1 MKYRKNIFQYYT
13 IMIATILPSSANF
26 HAVEYNERKVAQGK
40 AELLEMTNFGFIA
53 PGDAYTW
60 EDLTSYLLEYSSKNE
75 RIKYPQFHLAISCRG
90 NEYTREELVEIA
102 HQYLR
107 EMGYGQPG
115 QPLLIYGHHDTDNNH
130 IHIITSRIDPFG
142 KKIDHNFE
150 KRRSQDVINRI
161 MGVDES
167 QQVGEAFSKAFQY
180 LFTTVPQ
187 FMAILET
194 MGYECYTKDDE
205 IVLKRNG
212 EVQEKV
218 KIQLVE
224 SKISQE
230 KQDKKRMAQLKAILK
245 KYRDMSADR
254 QELQDVMKAKFGIS
268 LVFLGSKDSPYGY
281 LIVDHHTKAVFKGS
295 DVLKVKELLQF
306 QSKEERFKQMDAF
319 IDQMLDDNIN
329 LTTKELN
336 RLLRRQFGTKLLNGT
351 IQYGGSSYRLPEYI
365 LTTLRSNDR
374 RAWLQSFC
382 PTNELERHILCQI
395 GKYHHPERIT
405 IQSGP
410 GSNVNKTV
418 SQLRSIFDI
427 TSDDALVGKLH
438 EDGYFITRVDDQ
450 YYCIDFA
457 NRTIINMN
465 DYGLDVKRLQPKQ
478 AQKQQD
484 QRQQISGPGVG
495 RAIDKVAKQRGG
507 SNESNREWE
516 VGGHDNGDD
525 GRSLKR

>member
-1 MKYRKNIFQYYT
+1 ML
-13 IMIATILPSSANF
+13 MIATILPSSANF
-26 HAVEYNERKVAQGK
+26 HAVEYNERKVAQGR
-40 AELLEMTNFGFIA
+40 AELLEMTNFGYIA
-53 PGDAYTW
+53 IGDAYTW
-60 EDLTSYLLEYSSKNE
+60 EDLTRFLLQYSSKND

-90 NEYTREELVEIA
+90 NEYTQEELIEIA
-102 HQYLR
+102 HQYLS
-107 EMGYGQPG
+107 EMGYGLPG
-115 QPLLIYGHHDTDNNH
+115 QPILIYGHHDTDNNH
-130 IHIITSRIDPFG
+130 IHVITSRIDPNG
-142 KKIDHNFE
+142 KKISDSLE
-150 KRRSQDVINRI
+150 KVRSQKTIDRI

-167 QQVGEAFSKAFQY
+167 QQVSEAVSKAFQY
-180 LFTTVPQ
+180 QFTTVPQ
-187 FMAILET
+187 FTAILET
-194 MGYECYTKDDE
+194 MGYECYTEDDE

-230 KQDKKRMAQLKAILK
+230 KLDKKRMAQLKAILK
-245 KYRDMSADR
+245 KYRDMSGNR
-254 QELQDVMKAKFGIS
+254 QELQDVMKAKFGVS

-281 LIVDHHTKAVFKGS
+281 LIVDHNTKAVFKGS
-295 DVLKVKELLQF
+295 DVVKVKELLQF
-306 QSKEERFKQMDAF
+306 QSKEERFKQIDAF

-336 RLLRRQFGTKLLNGT
+336 RLLRRQFGTKLLNGSVRFGDST
-351 IQYGGSSYRLPEYI
+351 YQLPEHI

-374 RAWLQSFC
+374 RAWLQSFS

-405 IQSGP
+405 IQSAP
-410 GSNVNKTV
+410 GSNVGKTV
-418 SQLRSIFDI
+418 SQLHSIFDI

-507 SNESNREWE
+507 SNDSNREWE
-516 VGGHDNGDD
+516 VGGHGYNEDD
-525 GRSLKR
+525 RSLKR

>member
-1 MKYRKNIFQYYT
+1 M

-26 HAVEYNERKVAQGK
+26 HAVEYNERKVAQGR
-40 AELLEMTNFGFIA
+40 ADLLEMTNFGYIA
-53 PGDAYTW
+53 IGDAYTW
-60 EDLTSYLLEYSSKNE
+60 EDLTSFLLDYSSKNG

-90 NEYTREELVEIA
+90 NEYTQKELVEIA

-107 EMGYGQPG
+107 EMGYGEPG

-130 IHIITSRIDPFG
+130 IHVITSRIDPNG
-142 KKIDHNFE
+142 KKVDHNFE

-167 QQVGEAFSKAFQY
+167 QRVGEAVSKAFQY
-180 LFTTVPQ
+180 QFTTVPQ
-187 FMAILET
+187 FTAILET
-194 MGYECYTKDDE
+194 MGYECYTEDDE

-218 KIQLVE
+218 KIQLIE

-245 KYRDMSADR
+245 KYRDMSGNR
-254 QELQDVMKAKFGIS
+254 QELQEVMKAKFGVS

-281 LIVDHHTKAVFKGS
+281 MIVDHNTKAVFKGS
-295 DVLKVKELLQF
+295 DVVKVKELLQF
-306 QSKEERFKQMDAF
+306 QSKEKRFKQIDAF
-319 IDQMLDDNIN
+319 IDQILDDNIN

-336 RLLRRQFGTKLLNGT
+336 RLLRRQFGTKLLNGSVRFGDST
-351 IQYGGSSYRLPEYI
+351 YQLPGHI

-382 PTNELERHILCQI
+382 PANELERFILCQI
-395 GKYHHPERIT
+395 GKYHHPEHIT
-405 IQSGP
+405 IQSAP
-410 GSNVNKTV
+410 KSNVCKTV
-418 SQLRSIFDI
+418 SQLRCIFDT
-427 TSDDALVGKLH
+427 TSDDALVDKLH
-438 EDGYFITRVDDQ
+438 EDGYFLTRVDDQ

-465 DYGLDVKRLQPKQ
+465 DLGLDVKRLQPKQ
-478 AQKQQD
+478 AQKQQN
-484 QRQQISGPGVG
+484 QRQHISGPGVG
-495 RAIDKVAKQRGG
+495 RAIDKVARQRGG
-507 SNESNREWE
+507 SHDSNREWE
-516 VGGHDNGDD
+516 VGGENELDD
-525 GRSLKR
+525 GRRMKR

>member
-1 MKYRKNIFQYYT
+1 
-13 IMIATILPSSANF
+13 MIATILPSSANF
-26 HAVEYNERKVAQGK
+26 HAVEYNERKAAQGR
-40 AELLEMTNFGFIA
+40 AELLEMTNFGYIA
-53 PGDAYTW
+53 IGDAYTW
-60 EDLTSYLLEYSSKNE
+60 EDLTSFLLDYSSKNG

-90 NEYTREELVEIA
+90 NEYTQEELVEIA

-130 IHIITSRIDPFG
+130 IHVITSRIDPFG

-150 KRRSQDVINRI
+150 KMRSQDVINRI

-167 QQVGEAFSKAFQY
+167 QRVGEAVSKAFQY
-180 LFTTVPQ
+180 QFASVPQ
-187 FMAILET
+187 FTAILEA
-194 MGYECYTKDDE
+194 MGYECYTEDDE
-205 IVLKRNG
+205 IILKRNG

-218 KIQLVE
+218 KVQLVE
-224 SKISQE
+224 SKICHK

-245 KYRDMSADR
+245 KYRDMSANR
-254 QELQDVMKAKFGIS
+254 QELQDAMKAKFGVS
-268 LVFLGSKDSPYGY
+268 MVFLGLKDSPYGY

-295 DVLKVKELLQF
+295 DVVKVKELLQF
-306 QSKEERFKQMDAF
+306 QSKEERFRQIDAF

-336 RLLRRQFGTKLLNGT
+336 QFLRRQFGTKLLNGSVRFGDST
-351 IQYGGSSYRLPEYI
+351 YQLPEHI

-374 RAWLQSFC
+374 RSWLQSFC

-405 IQSGP
+405 IQSAP
-410 GSNVNKTV
+410 GSNVGKTV
-418 SQLRSIFDI
+418 SQLRSIFDT
-427 TSDDALVGKLH
+427 TSDDALVDKLH
-438 EDGYFITRVDDQ
+438 EDGYFITRADDQ

-465 DYGLDVKRLQPKQ
+465 DYGLDVKRFQSKQ
-478 AQKQQD
+478 VQKQQG
-484 QRQQISGPGVG
+484 QTQQISGSGVG

-507 SNESNREWE
+507 SNDSNREWE
-516 VGGHDNGDD
+516 VGGSSYEVDD
-525 GRSLKR
+525 DRSLKR

>member
-1 MKYRKNIFQYYT
+1 ML
-13 IMIATILPSSANF
+13 MIATILPSSANF
-26 HAVEYNERKVAQGK
+26 HAVEYNERKVAQGR
-40 AELLEMTNFGFIA
+40 AELLEMSNFGYIA
-53 PGDAYTW
+53 IGDAYTW
-60 EDLTSYLLEYSSKNE
+60 EDLTSFLLDYSSKNG

-90 NEYTREELVEIA
+90 NEYTQEELVEIA

-107 EMGYGQPG
+107 DMGYGQPG

-130 IHIITSRIDPFG
+130 IHIITSRIDPHG

-167 QQVGEAFSKAFQY
+167 QRVGEAVSKAFQY
-180 LFTTVPQ
+180 QFTTIPQ
-187 FMAILET
+187 FTAILET
-194 MGYECYTKDDE
+194 MGYECYTEDDE

-245 KYRDMSADR
+245 KYRDMSANR
-254 QELQDVMKAKFGIS
+254 QELQDVMKTKFGVS
-268 LVFLGSKDSPYGY
+268 LVLLGSKDSPYGY

-295 DVLKVKELLQF
+295 DVVKVKELLQF
-306 QSKEERFKQMDAF
+306 QSNEERFKQIDAF

-336 RLLRRQFGTKLLNGT
+336 RLLRRQFGTKLLNGNVR
-351 IQYGGSSYRLPEYI
+351 YGDSSYQLPEHI

-382 PTNELERHILCQI
+382 PTNEQERIVLCAI
-395 GKYHHPERIT
+395 GNYNHPERIT
-405 IQSGP
+405 IQSTP
-410 GSNVNKTV
+410 GANVSKTV
-418 SQLRSIFDI
+418 SHLRCIFDT
-427 TSDDALVGKLH
+427 TSDDALVDKLH
-438 EDGYFITRVDDQ
+438 EDGYVITRADDH
-450 YYCIDFA
+450 YYCIGFA
-457 NRTIINMN
+457 NRTIINMS

-478 AQKQQD
+478 AQKQQG
-484 QRQQISGPGVG
+484 QRQQITGSCVG
-495 RAIDKVAKQRGG
+495 RTIDKVAKQRGG

-516 VGGHDNGDD
+516 VGRGGYEVDEGW
-525 GRSLKR
+525 SLKR

>member
-1 MKYRKNIFQYYT
+1 
-13 IMIATILPSSANF
+13 MIATILPSSANF
-26 HAVEYNERKVAQGK
+26 HAVEYNERKVAKGR
-40 AELLEMTNFGFIA
+40 AELLEMTNFGYIA
-53 PGDAYTW
+53 MGDAYTW
-60 EDLTSYLLEYSSKNE
+60 EDLTSFLLDYSSKNG

-90 NEYTREELVEIA
+90 NEYSQDELVEIA

-130 IHIITSRIDPFG
+130 IHVITSRISPNG

-167 QQVGEAFSKAFQY
+167 QRVGETVSKAFQY
-180 LFTTVPQ
+180 QFITVPQ
-187 FMAILET
+187 FTAILET
-194 MGYECYTKDDE
+194 MGYECYTEDDE
-205 IVLKRNG
+205 IILKRNG
-212 EVQEKV
+212 QVQEKV

-230 KQDKKRMAQLKAILK
+230 KLDKKRMAQLKAILK
-245 KYRDMSADR
+245 KYRDMSSNR
-254 QELQDVMKAKFGIS
+254 QELQDVMKTKFGVS

-295 DVLKVKELLQF
+295 DVVKVKELLQF
-306 QSKEERFKQMDAF
+306 QTKEERFKQIDAF
-319 IDQMLDDNIN
+319 IDQMLDDNNN

-336 RLLRRQFGTKLLNGT
+336 RLLRRQFGTKLLNGSVRFGDST
-351 IQYGGSSYRLPEYI
+351 YQLPERI
-365 LTTLRSNDR
+365 LTTMRSNDR

-405 IQSGP
+405 IQTTP
-410 GSNVNKTV
+410 ESNVGKTV
-418 SQLRSIFDI
+418 SQLRHIFDT

-457 NRTIINMN
+457 NRTVINMN

-478 AQKQQD
+478 AQKQQN
-484 QRQQISGPGVG
+484 QRQQISGPVIG

-507 SNESNREWE
+507 SNDSNREWE
-516 VGGHDNGDD
+516 VGSRGYEDD
-525 GRSLKR
+525 DRSLRR

>member
-1 MKYRKNIFQYYT
+1 M

-26 HAVEYNERKVAQGK
+26 HAVEYNERKVAQGH
-40 AELLEMTNFGFIA
+40 AELLEMTNFGYITM
-53 PGDAYTW
+53 GDAYTW
-60 EDLTSYLLEYSSKNE
+60 EDLTRFLLQYSSKND

-90 NEYTREELVEIA
+90 NEYTQEELIEIA
-102 HQYLR
+102 HQYLI
-107 EMGYGQPG
+107 EMGYGLPG

-142 KKIDHNFE
+142 KKISDSLE
-150 KRRSQDVINRI
+150 KVRSQKTIDRI

-167 QQVGEAFSKAFQY
+167 QQVSEAVSKAFQY
-180 LFTTVPQ
+180 QFTTVPQ
-187 FMAILET
+187 FTAILET
-194 MGYECYTKDDE
+194 MGYECYTEDNE

-218 KIQLVE
+218 KIHLVE
-224 SKISQE
+224 SKISQD
-230 KQDKKRMAQLKAILK
+230 KMDKKRMAQLKAILK
-245 KYRDMSADR
+245 KYRDISGNR
-254 QELQDVMKAKFGIS
+254 QELQDVMKDKFGVS

-281 LIVDHHTKAVFKGS
+281 LIVDHNTKAVFKGS
-295 DVLKVKELLQF
+295 DVVKVKELLQF
-306 QSKEERFKQMDAF
+306 HSKEERFKQIDAF

-336 RLLRRQFGTKLLNGT
+336 RLLRRQFGTKLLNGCVR
-351 IQYGGSSYRLPEYI
+351 YGDSTYQLPEHI

-405 IQSGP
+405 IQSTP
-410 GSNVNKTV
+410 GSNVGKTV
-418 SQLRSIFDI
+418 SQLRSIFDT

-484 QRQQISGPGVG
+484 QRQQISGLGLG
-495 RAIDKVAKQRGG
+495 RAINKVAKQRGG
-507 SNESNREWE
+507 SNDSNREWE
-516 VGGHDNGDD
+516 VGSRGYEDD
-525 GRSLKR
+525 ERSLKR

>member
-1 MKYRKNIFQYYT
+1 ML
-13 IMIATILPSSANF
+13 MIATILPSSANF
-26 HAVEYNERKVAQGK
+26 HAVEYNERKVAQGR
-40 AELLEMTNFGFIA
+40 AELLEMTNFGYIA
-53 PGDAYTW
+53 IGDAYIW
-60 EDLTSYLLEYSSKNE
+60 EDLTSFLLDYSSKNG

-90 NEYTREELVEIA
+90 NEYSQDELVEIA

-130 IHIITSRIDPFG
+130 IHVITSRIDPNG

-167 QQVGEAFSKAFQY
+167 QRVGEAVSKAFQY
-180 LFTTVPQ
+180 HFTSVPQ
-187 FMAILET
+187 FTAIIET
-194 MGYECYTKDDE
+194 MGYECYTENDE

-218 KIQLVE
+218 KMQLVE
-224 SKISQE
+224 SKISNG

-245 KYRDMSADR
+245 KYRDMSANR
-254 QELQDVMKAKFGIS
+254 KELQDVMKAKFGVS

-295 DVLKVKELLQF
+295 DVVKVKELLQF
-306 QSKEERFKQMDAF
+306 QSKEERFRQIDAF

-336 RLLRRQFGTKLLNGT
+336 RLLRRQFGTKLLNGGVCFGDST
-351 IQYGGSSYRLPEYI
+351 YQLPEHI

-395 GKYHHPERIT
+395 GKYHHPERIY
-405 IQSGP
+405 IEAAP
-410 GSNVNKTV
+410 CSNMAKTAA
-418 SQLRSIFDI
+418 QLHHIFDTTADENLRDRI
-427 TSDDALVGKLH
+427 R
-438 EDGYFITRVDDQ
+438 EDGYYLVSAEDQ
-450 YYCIDFA
+450 VYCIEFT
-457 NRTIINMN
+457 NNVIINLN
-465 DYGLDVKRLQPKQ
+465 THNFDVSRLYKVSEKQ
-478 AQKQQD
+478 IQQQKNQSIQHP
-484 QRQQISGPGVG
+484 QKTSQNIRQNT
-495 RAIDKVAKQRGG
+495 DKIVNQHGG
-507 SNESNREWE
+507 SNDSNREWE
-516 VGGHDNGDD
+516 VNQGNDD
-525 GRSLKR
+525 KTSLKR

>member
-1 MKYRKNIFQYYT
+1 ML
-13 IMIATILPSSANF
+13 MIATILPSSANF
-26 HAVEYNERKVAQGK
+26 HAVEYNERKVAQGR
-40 AELLEMTNFGFIA
+40 AELLEMTNFGYIA
-53 PGDAYTW
+53 MGEAYTW
-60 EDLTSYLLEYSSKNE
+60 EDLTRFLLQYSSKND

-90 NEYTREELVEIA
+90 NEYTQEELIEIA

-130 IHIITSRIDPFG
+130 IHIITSRVDPNG
-142 KKIDHNFE
+142 KKISDSLE
-150 KRRSQDVINRI
+150 KVRSQKTIDRI

-167 QQVGEAFSKAFQY
+167 QQVSETISKAFQY
-180 LFTTVPQ
+180 QFTTLPQ
-187 FMAILET
+187 FTAILET
-194 MGYECYTKDDE
+194 MGYECYTEDDD

-230 KQDKKRMAQLKAILK
+230 KLDKKRMAQLKAILK
-245 KYRDMSADR
+245 KYRDMSGNR
-254 QELQDVMKAKFGIS
+254 QELQDVMKAKFGVS

-281 LIVDHHTKAVFKGS
+281 MIVDHHTKAVFKGS
-295 DVLKVKELLQF
+295 DVMKVKELLQF
-306 QSKEERFKQMDAF
+306 QSKEERFKQIDAF

-329 LTTKELN
+329 LTTKDLN
-336 RLLRRQFGTKLLNGT
+336 RLLRRQFGTKLLNGSVR
-351 IQYGGSSYRLPEYI
+351 YGDTTYRLPEHI
-365 LTTLRSNDR
+365 LTMLRSNDR

-405 IQSGP
+405 IQTTP
-410 GSNVNKTV
+410 GSNVSKTI
-418 SQLRSIFDI
+418 SQLRSIFDT

-465 DYGLDVKRLQPKQ
+465 DYGLDIKRLQPKQ

-495 RAIDKVAKQRGG
+495 RAIDKVARQRGG
-507 SNESNREWE
+507 SNDSNREWE
-516 VGGHDNGDD
+516 VENRGYEDD
-525 GRSLKR
+525 DRSMKR

>member
-1 MKYRKNIFQYYT
+1 ML
-13 IMIATILPSSANF
+13 MIATILPSSATF
-26 HAVEYNERKVAQGK
+26 HAVEYNERKVAQGH
-40 AELLEMTNFGFIA
+40 AELLEMTNFGYIA
-53 PGDAYTW
+53 IGDAYTW
-60 EDLTSYLLEYSSKNE
+60 EDLTSFLLDYSSKNG

-90 NEYTREELVEIA
+90 NEYTQEELVEIA

-130 IHIITSRIDPFG
+130 IHVITSRIDPNG

-167 QQVGEAFSKAFQY
+167 QRVGEAVSKAFQY
-180 LFTTVPQ
+180 HFTSVPQ
-187 FMAILET
+187 FTAILET
-194 MGYECYTKDDE
+194 MGYECYTEDDE

-218 KIQLVE
+218 KVQLVE

-230 KQDKKRMAQLKAILK
+230 KLDKKRMAQLKAILK
-245 KYRDMSADR
+245 KYRDMSANR
-254 QELQDVMKAKFGIS
+254 QELQDIMKAKFGVS

-281 LIVDHHTKAVFKGS
+281 LIVDHHTKTVFKGS
-295 DVLKVKELLQF
+295 DVVKVKELLQF
-306 QSKEERFKQMDAF
+306 QSKEERFKQIDAF

-336 RLLRRQFGTKLLNGT
+336 RLLRRQFGTKLLNGSVRFGNST
-351 IQYGGSSYRLPEYI
+351 YQLPEHI

-395 GKYHHPERIT
+395 GKYYHPERIT
-405 IQSGP
+405 IQPTP
-410 GSNVNKTV
+410 GSNVDKTV
-418 SQLRSIFDI
+418 SQLRHIFDT

-438 EDGYFITRVDDQ
+438 EDGYFITRVDEQ

-457 NRTIINMN
+457 NRTIINMI
-465 DYGLDVKRLQPKQ
+465 DYDLDVKRLQSKQ
-478 AQKQQD
+478 VQKQQD
-484 QRQQISGPGVG
+484 QRQQISGSGVG

-507 SNESNREWE
+507 SNDSNREWE
-516 VGGHDNGDD
+516 VGSHGYEDD
-525 GRSLKR
+525 DRSMKR

>member
-1 MKYRKNIFQYYT
+1 ML
-13 IMIATILPSSANF
+13 MIATILPSSANF
-26 HAVEYNERKVAQGK
+26 HAVEYNERKVAQGR
-40 AELLEMTNFGFIA
+40 AELLEMTNFGYIA
-53 PGDAYTW
+53 MGDAYTW
-60 EDLTSYLLEYSSKNE
+60 EDLTRFLLLYSSKND

-90 NEYTREELVEIA
+90 NEYTQEELIEIA
-102 HQYLR
+102 HQYLS

-130 IHIITSRIDPFG
+130 IHVITSRIAPNG
-142 KKIDHNFE
+142 KKISDSLE
-150 KRRSQDVINRI
+150 KVRSQKTIDRI
-161 MGVDES
+161 MGIDES
-167 QQVGEAFSKAFQY
+167 QQVSEAVSKAFQY
-180 LFTTVPQ
+180 QFTTVPQ
-187 FMAILET
+187 FTAILET
-194 MGYECYTKDDE
+194 MGYECYNEDDE

-218 KIQLVE
+218 KNQLVE

-230 KQDKKRMAQLKAILK
+230 KLDKKRMAQLKAILK
-245 KYRDMSADR
+245 KYRDMSGNR
-254 QELQDVMKAKFGIS
+254 QELQDVMKAKFGVS

-281 LIVDHHTKAVFKGS
+281 MIVDHHTKAVFKGS
-295 DVLKVKELLQF
+295 DVVKVKELLQF
-306 QSKEERFKQMDAF
+306 QSKEERFKQIDAF

-329 LTTKELN
+329 LTTKDLN
-336 RLLRRQFGTKLLNGT
+336 RLLRRQFGTKLLNGSVRFGDST
-351 IQYGGSSYRLPEYI
+351 YQLPEHI

-405 IQSGP
+405 IQSTP
-410 GSNVNKTV
+410 GSNVGKTV
-418 SQLRSIFDI
+418 SQLRSIFDT

-465 DYGLDVKRLQPKQ
+465 DYGLDVKRLQPHQ
-478 AQKQQD
+478 TQKQQD
-484 QRQQISGPGVG
+484 QRQQISGPGIG
-495 RAIDKVAKQRGG
+495 RAINKVAKQRGG
-507 SNESNREWE
+507 SNDSNREWE
-516 VGGHDNGDD
+516 VGSRGYEVDD
-525 GRSLKR
+525 DRSLKR

>member
-1 MKYRKNIFQYYT
+1 
-13 IMIATILPSSANF
+13 MIATILPSSANF
-26 HAVEYNERKVAQGK
+26 HAVEYNERKVAQGR
-40 AELLEMTNFGFIA
+40 AELLEMTNFGYIA
-53 PGDAYTW
+53 MGDVYTW
-60 EDLTSYLLEYSSKNE
+60 EDLTRFLLQYSSKND

-90 NEYTREELVEIA
+90 NEYTQEELIEIA

-130 IHIITSRIDPFG
+130 IHIITSRVDPNG
-142 KKIDHNFE
+142 KKISDSLE
-150 KRRSQDVINRI
+150 KVRSQKTIDRI

-167 QQVGEAFSKAFQY
+167 QQVSETISKAFQY
-180 LFTTVPQ
+180 QFTTVPQ
-187 FMAILET
+187 FTAILET
-194 MGYECYTKDDE
+194 MGYECYTEDDE

-218 KIQLVE
+218 KILLVE

-230 KQDKKRMAQLKAILK
+230 KLDKKRMAQLKAILK
-245 KYRDMSADR
+245 KYRDMSGNR
-254 QELQDVMKAKFGIS
+254 QELQDVMKAKFGVS

-281 LIVDHHTKAVFKGS
+281 LIVDHNTKAVFKGS
-295 DVLKVKELLQF
+295 DVVKVKELLQF
-306 QSKEERFKQMDAF
+306 QSKEERFKQIDAF

-336 RLLRRQFGTKLLNGT
+336 RLLRRQFGTKLLNDSVRFGDST
-351 IQYGGSSYRLPEYI
+351 YQLPEHI

-405 IQSGP
+405 IQSAP
-410 GSNVNKTV
+410 GSNVGKTV
-418 SQLRSIFDI
+418 SQLRIIFDT

-450 YYCIDFA
+450 YFCIDFA
-457 NRTIINMN
+457 NRTVINMN
-465 DYGLDVKRLQPKQ
+465 DYGLDVKRPQPKQ

-507 SNESNREWE
+507 SNDSNREWE
-516 VGGHDNGDD
+516 VGSHGYEDD
-525 GRSLKR
+525 DRSMKR